1 MSVRTIV
8 VTTMTRVDSA
18 LRASALHCSKA
29 IHSVRTI
36 VRVTTMAGAI
46 VLVRDKVVTSL
57 VRVAISLVR
66 VRKAAISPV
75 RADTSARVAISL
87 VRVVTSPVRDRKVA
101 ISPARADTSARVVTS
116 PVKDREAISSAQG
129 ATRDLMASRIL
140 IRRVRDSIRQTTI
153 RMQST
158 A

>member
-36 VRVTTMAGAI
+36 VLVTTMVGAI

-87 VRVVTSPVRDRKVA
+87 VRVATSPVRDRKVA

-116 PVKDREAISSAQG
+116 PVKDREAISSVLVAI
-129 ATRDLMASRIL
+129 RDLMASRIL
-140 IRRVRDSIRQTTI
+140 IRRVRASIRQTTI

>member
-18 LRASALHCSKA
+18 LRASALHCLKA

-36 VRVTTMAGAI
+36 VLVTTMVGAI

-57 VRVAISLVR
+57 VRVATSLVR

-101 ISPARADTSARVVTS
+101 ISPARADTSARVATS
-116 PVKDREAISSAQG
+116 LVRDRVAISSAQG
-129 ATRDLMASRIL
+129 AIRDLMASRIL
-140 IRRVRDSIRQTTI
+140 IRRVRASIRQTTI